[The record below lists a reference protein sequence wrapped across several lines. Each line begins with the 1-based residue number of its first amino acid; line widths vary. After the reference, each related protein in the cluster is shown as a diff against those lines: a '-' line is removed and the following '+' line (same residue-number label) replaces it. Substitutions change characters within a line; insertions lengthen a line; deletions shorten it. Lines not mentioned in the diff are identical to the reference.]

1 MLDKQII
8 KRDSIKKVISFGC
21 SASDYMFGTNKV
33 YGEVLANELGVHYYH
48 HGVGC
53 GSNHRMWRRF
63 FKYAVNGKLNEN
75 TLITIQWTELTREEV
90 FTRISSNI
98 KYFQPVENE
107 DYYEKGKNGTPDTC
121 HHLDGLL
128 FKYKWDEWNNKP
140 YPINEYMKIKTDN
153 MLSDKWSFELWKN
166 WEFSIFDYCKNNN
179 IPLVMMNS
187 QNYNNYN
194 IYKQEECYFNVVE
207 YQDIFNSHP
216 RIMENGEEDYAHM
229 STEGHEVL
237 GNRILNKL
245 EL

>member
-90 FTRISSNI
+90 FTRISSYI

-107 DYYEKGKNGTPDTC
+107 DYYEKDKNGNPDTC

-128 FKYKWDEWNNKP
+128 FKYKWDMWDDKP

-187 QNYNNYN
+187 KNYNNYN
-194 IYKQEECYFNVVE
+194 IYKQEECYFNVVN

-216 RIMENGEEDYAHM
+216 RIMENGEKDYAHM